1 MDDFNNIQNFE
12 GHDLVGSIE
21 FSLHEV
27 VTQRDQTLERPLVN
41 AERGAGKNGMIR
53 ITGEELKRGNT
64 QELIMKPRATFS
76 SQSGMNFFLVMK
88 QIG

>member
-41 AERGAGKNGMIR
+41 AERGANKNGMIR

-64 QELIMKPRATFS
+64 
-76 SQSGMNFFLVMK
+76 
-88 QIG
+88 

>member
-1 MDDFNNIQNFE
+1 M
-12 GHDLVGSIE
+12 
-21 FSLHEV
+21 
-27 VTQRDQTLERPLVN
+27 ERPLVN
-41 AERGAGKNGMIR
+41 AERGAGKNGTIR

-64 QELIMKPRATFS
+64 QELIMKPRATFA